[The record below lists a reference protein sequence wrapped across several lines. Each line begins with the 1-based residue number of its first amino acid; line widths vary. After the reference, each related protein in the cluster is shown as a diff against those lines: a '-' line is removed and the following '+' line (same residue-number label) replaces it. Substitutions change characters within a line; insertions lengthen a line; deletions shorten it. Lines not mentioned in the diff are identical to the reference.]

1 MQDASHPQTAYAA
14 ANAIW
19 KCALAVLTRDQLL
32 SNLRD
37 QIAEILPRDAWIEAQ
52 QSALLVDVRE
62 SPETATGTA
71 PNAVLLPRSGLE
83 LNVEARLPDRK
94 LPLMLMCGSG
104 NRSLL
109 AARDLMQL
117 GYRDVCSVRG
127 GFAAWKLAGLPVT
140 VETGLDEQERQ
151 RYARQLIL
159 PELGD
164 AGQLKLKAAR
174 VLLVGAGGLGSPA
187 ALYLA
192 AAGVGQLT
200 LIDGDRVERSNL
212 HRQVLHR
219 DASIGEAKVDSGRTQ
234 LLALNP
240 QIAVRAIAEP
250 LSVDNIERLLAQQDL
265 VVDGADNFATRFL
278 LNDAALRARVP
289 WVYGAVH
296 RYEGQVSVFDPR
308 RDDAPCYRCLFPAP
322 PPPEAAP
329 NCAEAGVLGAVPGVI
344 GLLQATE
351 ALKLLLGLGAP
362 LTGRLLCADLRQS
375 TFRELKLRRD
385 PNCPGCGDGDRSSH
399 PLREE
404 SKACATTPPPHT

>member
-1 MQDASHPQTAYAA
+1 M
-14 ANAIW
+14 
-19 KCALAVLTRDQLL
+19 TRDQLL
-32 SNLRD
+32 AELRNT
-37 QIAEILPRDAWIEAQ
+37 IAEILPRDAAIEARAG
-52 QSALLVDVRE
+52 ALLVDVRE
-62 SPETATGTA
+62 SHETTAGYPTG
-71 PNAVLLPRSGLE
+71 AVLLPRSGLE
-83 LNVEARLPDRK
+83 LNVEARLPDHGH
-94 LPLMLMCGSG
+94 PLMLMCGSG

-117 GYRDVCSVRG
+117 GYRDVCSIMG

-140 VETGLDEQERQ
+140 VESGLDEHERQ

-159 PELGD
+159 PEVGV
-164 AGQLKLKAAR
+164 AGQAKLKAAR
-174 VLLVGAGGLGSPA
+174 VLLVGVGGLGSPA

-219 DASIGEAKVDSGRTQ
+219 DASIGEVKVDSGRIQ

-240 QIAVRAIAEP
+240 QISVRAIAEALSIDNVEP
-250 LSVDNIERLLAQQDL
+250 LLRSHDL
-265 VVDGADNFATRFL
+265 VIDGADNFATRFL
-278 LNDAALRARVP
+278 LNDAAIRTRTP
-289 WVYGAVH
+289 WIYGAVH
-296 RYEGQVSVFDPR
+296 RYEGQVSLFDR
-308 RDDAPCYRCLFPAP
+308 RREEAPCYRCLFPAP

-351 ALKLLLGLGAP
+351 ALKLLLGIGTP
-362 LTGRLLCADLRQS
+362 LTGRLLCVDLRHA
-375 TFRELKLRRD
+375 TFRELTLRRD
-385 PNCPGCGDGDRSSH
+385 RECPGCGDATHGDL

-404 SKACATTPPPHT
+404 SIACTAST